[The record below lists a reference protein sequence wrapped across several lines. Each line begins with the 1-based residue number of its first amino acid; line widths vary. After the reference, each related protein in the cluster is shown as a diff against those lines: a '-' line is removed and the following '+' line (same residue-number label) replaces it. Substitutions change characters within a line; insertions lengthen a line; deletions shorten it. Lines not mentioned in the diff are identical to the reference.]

1 VAIRK
6 KRLAAPAGTGCA
18 ANPAGRNRW
27 ISGAALLLALA
38 MWMVWSVLV
47 VYLPGAGFN
56 YSINQLFWLAAL
68 PGLSGATLRLFYAF
82 MVPIFGRRK
91 WTAIS
96 TAALL
101 VPALGIGVAVQDTA
115 TGYPTMLVLA
125 LLCGVGSGN
134 LAASGASGRA
144 AGLGALGAALAQL
157 LAPLAIS
164 AAIFGAA
171 GGPARDWF
179 EAGATRHTWL
189 QNAGFIWVPFIV
201 FGALLAWFGMRD
213 PALATA
219 SFADQAV
226 IFKRKHNWIM
236 CWLCTG
242 ALGSFIGYAAGFPLL
257 IKTEFPAVDPLAWAF
272 LGPLAGVLAAAAGP
286 GLADRLGAARV
297 ALGAFCLMA
306 GAVLGVLRF
315 LPHGADGGSFAGFFC
330 GFMLL
335 FAAAG
340 VASAATAR
348 MIPRIFRAERLR
360 EAHGNGRRA
369 QRQAVAEAGRE
380 SAAVLGFTAA
390 LGAYGAFFIPKS
402 YGTSIVLT
410 GSPESALWWFAGFY
424 ASCIAVTWWYY
435 VQPRGPAS
443 MMQKTGSDPVS
454 AVAEAENRV

>member
-1 VAIRK
+1 MAIRK
-6 KRLAAPAGTGCA
+6 KRLAAPAGTGCG
-18 ANPAGRNRW
+18 ANPAGRNRL

-134 LAASGASGRA
+134 LAAAGRA
-144 AGLGALGAALAQL
+144 SGLGALGAPLAQL

-171 GGPARDWF
+171 GGPARDWL
-179 EAGATRHTWL
+179 EAGAARHAWL
-189 QNAGFIWVPFIV
+189 QNAAFIWVPFIV
-201 FGALLAWFGMRD
+201 LGALLAWFGMRE
-213 PALATA
+213 PALAQA
-219 SFADQAV
+219 SFTDQAV

-272 LGPLAGVLAAAAGP
+272 LGPLAGVLAAAAGR
-286 GLADRLGAARV
+286 GLADRMGAARV

-315 LPHGADGGSFAGFFC
+315 LPHGADSGSFAGFF
-330 GFMLL
+330 GMFMLL
-335 FAAAG
+335 FGGAG

-348 MIPRIFRAERLR
+348 MIPLIFLAERLR
-360 EAHGNGRRA
+360 EARGNGRGA

-410 GSPESALWWFAGFY
+410 GGPGCALWWFAGFY
-424 ASCIAVTWWYY
+424 ASCIGVTWWYY
-435 VQPRGPAS
+435 VQPRGQAL
-443 MMQKTGSDPVS
+443 MMPKAGSDQL
-454 AVAEAENRV
+454 AEAENRV